1 MLAVSGELPASAGW
15 AYELKWDGVRAIGVI
30 RRGQLR
36 LYARSGA
43 EITAAYPELAAL
55 AGELATDAVLDG
67 EVVAF
72 GADGRPS
79 FTALAER
86 IHVREKSRAARLAA
100 AIPVTY
106 MVFDLLRLGD
116 EDLTGRPY
124 RQRREALERAV
135 PPGAHWLVPPTFTD
149 GPATLAAAEEH
160 ALEGVV
166 AKRLD
171 SVYRP
176 GTRSPDWVKIKREQT
191 EDFVV
196 GGWRPGE
203 RRLGALLV
211 GSPVPGGLAYR
222 GRVGGGISGAAE
234 RALLAALEPL
244 RTAAP
249 PFLDEVPREDARGA
263 TWVRPELVV
272 EVRYGD
278 RTPDGRLRFP
288 RFVRLRPDRVP
299 SDFVPSPTT
308 SEVRVRVAG
317 RDLQLSNLD
326 KVLYPAAGFTKGE
339 IIDYYSRVAP
349 VLLPRLAGRPLTR
362 IRYPNGVTQASFFEK
377 NAPAGTP
384 PWVHTVTLPV
394 PGSSTGR
401 ETLDF
406 VVADDLP
413 TLIWLANLAAI
424 ELHTPQWRI
433 GAGGPDLLV
442 IDLDPGPPAGLA
454 ECAEAALL
462 VRERLAADGLTTV
475 AKTSGRKGM
484 QLYAPVSATQP
495 ADVVT
500 GYAKRVAEELA
511 RAHPRQITAQMAK
524 RLRPGKVFI
533 DWSQNSAAKTTVA
546 PYSLRAEPTP
556 SVSAPLLW
564 SEVESGQVRRFTPA
578 DVLDRVDEHGDLLE
592 ALDTPG
598 PPVAG
603 PPPAGAS

>member
-1 MLAVSGELPASAGW
+1 MLAVSGELPVTAGW

-30 RRGQLR
+30 RSGRLR

-43 EITAAYPELAAL
+43 EVTAAYPELAPL
-55 AGELATDAVLDG
+55 AGALATDAVLDG
-67 EVVAF
+67 EVVALT
-72 GADGRPS
+72 ADGRPS

-86 IHVREKSRAARLAA
+86 MHVREKGRAARLAA
-100 AIPVTY
+100 AVPVTY
-106 MVFDLLRLGD
+106 MVFDLLGLGD
-116 EDLTGRPY
+116 EDWAGRPY

-135 PPGAHWLVPPTFTD
+135 APGAHWLVPPTFTD

-171 SVYRP
+171 SLYRP
-176 GTRSPDWVKIKREQT
+176 GTRSTDWVKVKREQT

-234 RALLAALEPL
+234 RALLAVLEPL
-244 RTAAP
+244 HTGAP
-249 PFLDEVPREDARGA
+249 PFVDEVPREDARGA
-263 TWVRPELVV
+263 TWVRPEVVV
-272 EVRYGD
+272 EVRYGN

-299 SDFVPSPTT
+299 SDFLPAPTA

-339 IIDYYSRVAP
+339 IIEYYTRVAP

-362 IRYPNGVTQASFFEK
+362 IRYPNGVTEASFFEK

-384 PWVHTVTLPV
+384 PWVRTVTLPV

-401 ETLDF
+401 ESLDF

-433 GAGGPDLLV
+433 GAEGPDLLV

-454 ECAEAALL
+454 ECAEVALL
-462 VRERLAADGLTTV
+462 VRERLAADGLAAV

-484 QLYAPVSATQP
+484 QLYAPISATQP
-495 ADVVT
+495 ADVVSA
-500 GYAKRVAEELA
+500 YAKRVAEELA
-511 RAHPRQITAQMAK
+511 RTHPRRITAQMTK
-524 RLRPGKVFI
+524 RLRSGKVFI

-546 PYSLRAEPTP
+546 PYSLRAEPAP

-564 SEVESGQVRRFTPA
+564 SEVESGQVTRLAPG
-578 DVLDRVDEHGDLLE
+578 DVLTRVAEHGDLLE
-592 ALDTPG
+592 TLADPG
-598 PPVAG
+598 PALPI
-603 PPPAGAS
+603 